1 MGTTSKSVQ
10 RKMKQKQIFFWMIS
24 LFVRISMTAQEGEV
38 VNHIFEGNEQASAE
52 VFDEAEMAYRRA
64 LSKAPEKPEALYN
77 LGNTHFQEQDFEE
90 AKQRYFQTQKFTE
103 NKSSKHHAFHNMGN
117 VFMKQKDYAKAVEA
131 FKNALRNNP
140 EDEET
145 RYNYALAKE
154 LLEKEQKQQQ
164 NQDQNDQQDQKDKED
179 NQDQDNKEDNKKGDK
194 DRDSDQDDENM
205 EGDEGEDQ
213 ENKKE
218 EADQEKEN
226 QPKEGDQEKDQPTKP
241 RQTELSKEQV
251 KSLLE
256 AMSNQEKK
264 VQDKVNAEK
273 VKGTPF
279 RGQKDW

>member
-1 MGTTSKSVQ
+1 
-10 RKMKQKQIFFWMIS
+10 MKKQIFFLTAYIIGV
-24 LFVRISMTAQEGEV
+24 LTLTAQEGEV
-38 VNHIFEGNEQASAE
+38 INHIFDGNQQAESKK
-52 VFDEAEMAYRRA
+52 FNEAEMAYRRA

-77 LGNTHFQEQDFEE
+77 LGNTHFEEQDFDE

-103 NKSSKHHAFHNMGN
+103 NKFSKQQAFHNLGN

-131 FKNALRNNP
+131 YKNALRNNP

-154 LLEKEQKQQQ
+154 LLKKEQDQQ
-164 NQDQNDQQDQKDKED
+164 NQDQQDQQNEDEQENKDQNKD
-179 NQDQDNKEDNKKGDK
+179 QNKEGDK
-194 DRDSDQDDENM
+194 DKDSGQDNDE
-205 EGDEGEDQ
+205 EQGDEGDKDED
-213 ENKKE
+213 KKE
-218 EADQEKEN
+218 EGDQKKENQPQQGDQEKE
-226 QPKEGDQEKDQPTKP
+226 QPAQPRK
-241 RQTELSKEQV
+241 TELSPEQV

-273 VKGTPF
+273 VQGIPV

>member
-1 MGTTSKSVQ
+1 
-10 RKMKQKQIFFWMIS
+10 MKKQIFFLTAYIIGV
-24 LFVRISMTAQEGEV
+24 LTLTAQEGEV
-38 VNHIFEGNEQASAE
+38 INHIFDGNQQAESKE
-52 VFDEAEMAYRRA
+52 FNEAEMAYRRA

-77 LGNTHFQEQDFEE
+77 LGNTHFEEQDFDE

-103 NKSSKHHAFHNMGN
+103 NKFSKQQAFHNLGN

-131 FKNALRNNP
+131 YKNALRNNP

-154 LLEKEQKQQQ
+154 LLKKEQDQQ
-164 NQDQNDQQDQKDKED
+164 NQDQQDQQNEDEQENKDQ
-179 NQDQDNKEDNKKGDK
+179 NQDQNKEGDK
-194 DRDSDQDDENM
+194 DKDSGKDNDE
-205 EGDEGEDQ
+205 EQGDEGDKDED
-213 ENKKE
+213 KKE
-218 EADQEKEN
+218 EGDQKKENQPQQGDQEKE
-226 QPKEGDQEKDQPTKP
+226 QPAQPRK
-241 RQTELSKEQV
+241 TELSPEQV

-273 VKGTPF
+273 VQGIPV

>member
-1 MGTTSKSVQ
+1 
-10 RKMKQKQIFFWMIS
+10 MKKQIFFLTAYIIGV
-24 LFVRISMTAQEGEV
+24 LTLTAQEGEV
-38 VNHIFEGNEQASAE
+38 INHIFDGNQQAESKK
-52 VFDEAEMAYRRA
+52 FNEAEMAYRRA

-77 LGNTHFQEQDFEE
+77 LGNTHFEEQDFDE

-103 NKSSKHHAFHNMGN
+103 NKFSKQQAFHNLGN

-131 FKNALRNNP
+131 YKNALRNNP

-154 LLEKEQKQQQ
+154 LLKKEQDQQ
-164 NQDQNDQQDQKDKED
+164 NQDQQDQQNEDEQENKDQ
-179 NQDQDNKEDNKKGDK
+179 NQDQNKEGDK
-194 DRDSDQDDENM
+194 DKDSGQDNDEEQGDQGDKDE
-205 EGDEGEDQ
+205 D
-213 ENKKE
+213 KKE
-218 EADQEKEN
+218 EGDQKKENQPQQGDQEKE
-226 QPKEGDQEKDQPTKP
+226 QPAQPRK
-241 RQTELSKEQV
+241 TELSPEQV

-273 VKGTPF
+273 VQGIPV

>member
-1 MGTTSKSVQ
+1 
-10 RKMKQKQIFFWMIS
+10 
-24 LFVRISMTAQEGEV
+24 
-38 VNHIFEGNEQASAE
+38 
-52 VFDEAEMAYRRA
+52 MAYRRA

-77 LGNTHFQEQDFEE
+77 LGNTHFEEQDFDE

-103 NKSSKHHAFHNMGN
+103 NKFSKQQAFHNLGN

-131 FKNALRNNP
+131 YKNALRNNP

-154 LLEKEQKQQQ
+154 LLKKEQDQQ
-164 NQDQNDQQDQKDKED
+164 NQDQQDQQNEDEQENKDQ
-179 NQDQDNKEDNKKGDK
+179 NQDQNKEGDK
-194 DRDSDQDDENM
+194 DKDSGQDNDE
-205 EGDEGEDQ
+205 EQGDEGDKDED
-213 ENKKE
+213 KKE
-218 EADQEKEN
+218 EGDQKKENQPQQGDQEKE
-226 QPKEGDQEKDQPTKP
+226 QPAQPRK
-241 RQTELSKEQV
+241 TELSPEQV

-273 VKGTPF
+273 VQGIPV

>member
-1 MGTTSKSVQ
+1 
-10 RKMKQKQIFFWMIS
+10 MKKHIFFLIANIIGG
-24 LFVRISMTAQEGEV
+24 LTLTAQEGEV
-38 VNHIFEGNEQASAE
+38 INHIFDGNQQAE
-52 VFDEAEMAYRRA
+52 LKEFNEAEMAYRRA

-77 LGNTHFQEQDFEE
+77 LGNTHFEEQDFDE

-103 NKSSKHHAFHNMGN
+103 NKFSKQQAFHNLGN

-131 FKNALRNNP
+131 YKNALRNNP

-154 LLEKEQKQQQ
+154 LLKKEQDQQ
-164 NQDQNDQQDQKDKED
+164 NQDQQDQQNEDEQENKDQ
-179 NQDQDNKEDNKKGDK
+179 NQDQNKEGDK
-194 DRDSDQDDENM
+194 DKDSGQDNDE
-205 EGDEGEDQ
+205 EQGDEGDKDED
-213 ENKKE
+213 KKE
-218 EADQEKEN
+218 EGDQKKENQPQQGDQEKE
-226 QPKEGDQEKDQPTKP
+226 QPAQPRK
-241 RQTELSKEQV
+241 TELSPEQV

-273 VKGTPF
+273 VQGIPV

>member
-1 MGTTSKSVQ
+1 
-10 RKMKQKQIFFWMIS
+10 MKQKQIFFWMIS

-90 AKQRYFQTQKFTE
+90 AKQRYFQTQKFAE
-103 NKSSKHHAFHNMGN
+103 NKSSKHHAFHNLGN

-131 FKNALRNNP
+131 YKNALRNNS

-154 LLEKEQKQQQ
+154 LLDKEQEEQ
-164 NQDQNDQQDQKDKED
+164 NQDQKEQQDQNDSED
-179 NQDQDNKEDNKKGDK
+179 QKDQDNKDDNKEGDK
-194 DRDSDQDDENM
+194 DKDSGKEDEEK
-205 EGDEGEDQ
+205 EGDEGEDK
-213 ENKKE
+213 EDKK
-218 EADQEKEN
+218 DQ
-226 QPKEGDQEKDQPTKP
+226 GDQEKDQQPEQGDSEKEQPSKP
-241 RQTELSKEQV
+241 KQTELSPEQV

-273 VKGTPF
+273 VQGTPV

>member
-1 MGTTSKSVQ
+1 MGTTSKPVQ
-10 RKMKQKQIFFWMIS
+10 RKMKQNQIFFWMIFLFAGMS
-24 LFVRISMTAQEGEV
+24 LKAQEGEV

-52 VFDEAEMAYRRA
+52 VFDEAEMYYRRA

-77 LGNTHFQEQDFEE
+77 LGNTHFQGQDFEE
-90 AKQRYFQTQKFTE
+90 AKQRYFQTQKFAQ
-103 NKSSKHHAFHNMGN
+103 NKSSKHYAFHNMGN

-131 FKNALRNNP
+131 YKNALRNNP

-154 LLEKEQKQQQ
+154 LLDKEQEQQQ
-164 NQDQNDQQDQKDKED
+164 NQDQNDQQDQQDQED
-179 NQDQDNKEDNKKGDK
+179 QKDQDNKNDNKKGDK
-194 DRDSDQDDENM
+194 DKDSGQDEEDE
-205 EGDEGEDQ
+205 EGDEGEDD
-213 ENKKE
+213 EDKKNE
-218 EADQEKEN
+218 GDQEKEN
-226 QPKEGDQEKDQPTKP
+226 QPKEGDQEKQQPAQP
-241 RQTELSKEQV
+241 RQTELSPEQV

-273 VKGTPF
+273 VQGTPV

>member
-1 MGTTSKSVQ
+1 
-10 RKMKQKQIFFWMIS
+10 MKKQIFFLTAYIIGV
-24 LFVRISMTAQEGEV
+24 LTLTAQEGEV
-38 VNHIFEGNEQASAE
+38 INHIFEGNQQAESKE
-52 VFDEAEMAYRRA
+52 FNEAEMAYRRA

-77 LGNTHFQEQDFEE
+77 LGNTHFEEQDFDE

-103 NKSSKHHAFHNMGN
+103 NKFSKQQAFHNLGN

-131 FKNALRNNP
+131 YKNALRNNP

-154 LLEKEQKQQQ
+154 LLKKEQDQQ
-164 NQDQNDQQDQKDKED
+164 NQDQQDQQNEDEQENKDQ
-179 NQDQDNKEDNKKGDK
+179 NQDQNKEGDK
-194 DRDSDQDDENM
+194 DKDSGKDNDE
-205 EGDEGEDQ
+205 EQGDEGDKDED
-213 ENKKE
+213 KKE
-218 EADQEKEN
+218 EGDQKKENQPQQGDQEKE
-226 QPKEGDQEKDQPTKP
+226 QPAQPRK
-241 RQTELSKEQV
+241 TELSPEQV

-273 VKGTPF
+273 VQGIPV

>member
-1 MGTTSKSVQ
+1 
-10 RKMKQKQIFFWMIS
+10 MKKHIFFLIANIIGV
-24 LFVRISMTAQEGEV
+24 LTLTAQEGEV
-38 VNHIFEGNEQASAE
+38 INHIFDGNQQAESKE
-52 VFDEAEMAYRRA
+52 FNEAEMAYRRA

-77 LGNTHFQEQDFEE
+77 LGNTHFEEQDFDE

-103 NKSSKHHAFHNMGN
+103 NKFSKQQAFHNLGN

-131 FKNALRNNP
+131 YKNALRNNP

-154 LLEKEQKQQQ
+154 LLKKEQDQQ
-164 NQDQNDQQDQKDKED
+164 NQDQQDQQNEDEQENKDQ
-179 NQDQDNKEDNKKGDK
+179 NQDQNKEGDK
-194 DRDSDQDDENM
+194 DKDSGQDNDE
-205 EGDEGEDQ
+205 EQGDEGDKDED
-213 ENKKE
+213 KKE
-218 EADQEKEN
+218 EGDQKKENQPQQGDQEKE
-226 QPKEGDQEKDQPTKP
+226 QPAQPRK
-241 RQTELSKEQV
+241 TELSPEQV

-273 VKGTPF
+273 VQGIPV

>member
-1 MGTTSKSVQ
+1 
-10 RKMKQKQIFFWMIS
+10 MKKHIFFLIANIIGG
-24 LFVRISMTAQEGEV
+24 LTLTAQEGEV
-38 VNHIFEGNEQASAE
+38 INHIFDGNQQAE
-52 VFDEAEMAYRRA
+52 LKEFNEAEMAYRRA

-77 LGNTHFQEQDFEE
+77 LGNTHFEEQDFDE

-103 NKSSKHHAFHNMGN
+103 NKFSKQQAFHNLGN

-131 FKNALRNNP
+131 YKNALRNNP

-154 LLEKEQKQQQ
+154 LLKKEQDQQ
-164 NQDQNDQQDQKDKED
+164 NQDQQNEDEQENKDQ
-179 NQDQDNKEDNKKGDK
+179 NQDQNKEGDK
-194 DRDSDQDDENM
+194 DKDSGQDNDEEQGDQGDKDE
-205 EGDEGEDQ
+205 D
-213 ENKKE
+213 KKE
-218 EADQEKEN
+218 EGDQKKENQPQQGDQEKE
-226 QPKEGDQEKDQPTKP
+226 QPAQPRK
-241 RQTELSKEQV
+241 TELSPDQV

-273 VKGTPF
+273 VQGIPV

>member
-1 MGTTSKSVQ
+1 
-10 RKMKQKQIFFWMIS
+10 MKKQIFFLTAYIIGV
-24 LFVRISMTAQEGEV
+24 LTLTAQEGEV
-38 VNHIFEGNEQASAE
+38 INHIFDGNQQAESKE
-52 VFDEAEMAYRRA
+52 FNEAEMAYRRA

-77 LGNTHFQEQDFEE
+77 LGNTHFEEQDFDE

-103 NKSSKHHAFHNMGN
+103 NKFSKQQAFHNLGN

-131 FKNALRNNP
+131 YKNALRNNP

-154 LLEKEQKQQQ
+154 LLKKEQDQQ
-164 NQDQNDQQDQKDKED
+164 NQDQQDQQNEDEQKNKDQ
-179 NQDQDNKEDNKKGDK
+179 NQDQNKEGDK
-194 DRDSDQDDENM
+194 DKDSGQDNDEEQGDQGDKDE
-205 EGDEGEDQ
+205 D
-213 ENKKE
+213 KKE
-218 EADQEKEN
+218 EGDQKKENQPQQGDQEKE
-226 QPKEGDQEKDQPTKP
+226 QPAQPRK
-241 RQTELSKEQV
+241 TELSPEQV

-273 VKGTPF
+273 VQGIPV

>member
-1 MGTTSKSVQ
+1 
-10 RKMKQKQIFFWMIS
+10 MKKHIFFLIANIIGG
-24 LFVRISMTAQEGEV
+24 LTLTAQEGEV
-38 VNHIFEGNEQASAE
+38 INHIFDGNQQAESKE
-52 VFDEAEMAYRRA
+52 FNEAEMAYRRA

-77 LGNTHFQEQDFEE
+77 LGNTHFEEQDFDE

-103 NKSSKHHAFHNMGN
+103 NKFSKQQAFHNLGN

-131 FKNALRNNP
+131 YKNALRNNP

-154 LLEKEQKQQQ
+154 LLKKEQDQQ
-164 NQDQNDQQDQKDKED
+164 NQDQQDQQNEDEQENKDQ
-179 NQDQDNKEDNKKGDK
+179 NQDQNKEGDK
-194 DRDSDQDDENM
+194 DKDSGQDNDE
-205 EGDEGEDQ
+205 EQGDEGDKDED
-213 ENKKE
+213 KKE
-218 EADQEKEN
+218 EGDQKKENQPQQGDQEKE
-226 QPKEGDQEKDQPTKP
+226 QPAQPRK
-241 RQTELSKEQV
+241 TELSPEQV

-273 VKGTPF
+273 VQGIPV